1 MRECGGGGLCLC
13 GGDFCGLDGRGMP
26 MFVHFFTVA
35 ISLLTFSLTIPPFPT
50 YTPTAIPKCQE
61 IIPIIVE
68 EDIILLNQQNQYQA
82 HDPTRLSSTINPIY
96 HVIQNHPTRLPRHP
110 PLPRVRPF
118 KSIIVASMVAGETR
132 LG

>member
-1 MRECGGGGLCLC
+1 MRDCEGGGGLCLC
-13 GGDFCGLDGRGMP
+13 GGDLSVASDMGDSC
-26 MFVHFFTVA
+26 FVHFFTVA
-35 ISLLTFSLTIPPFPT
+35 INSFAYILSCNPPP
-50 YTPTAIPKCQE
+50 PKAITKCQE
-61 IIPIIVE
+61 IIPIIIE
-68 EDIILLNQQNQYQA
+68 EDIILPNQQNQYQA

-118 KSIIVASMVAGETR
+118 KSIIVVSMAAGETR